1 VTEQFGHYVLEDLLG
16 RGGMGEVYR
25 AYDTRRD
32 RTVALKRLPKE
43 LANDEIFQARF
54 RRECQL
60 VARLNEP
67 HVIPIHDFGEIEGHL
82 YLDMRL
88 VEGTDLSAVIAAE
101 GPLEPKLAVD
111 IVGQIAAALQ
121 SAHTSGLVH
130 RDIKPSNILLTGLTD
145 DHQSVFAY
153 LVDFGIARNE
163 AGGGTALT
171 ATTGTVGTLG
181 YMAPER
187 ISGGDGDS
195 RSDIYSLT
203 CVLFE
208 CLTGHSPYRGE
219 TFQVMFAHVNA
230 APPVPSTERAGLPP
244 ALDDVIRRGL
254 AKNPDDRYPTANA
267 FASAARAALADAGVT
282 PPPPPARYGPPG
294 QFGPPTRSG
303 PTPPPRPD
311 YAPPPTGPPI
321 AGPQPY
327 RPQSGPIA
335 GPVSGPVSRPVS
347 GPVSGPQPMRPPS
360 GPISGPQA
368 YRPPSG
374 PISGPQPMPQRPPTP
389 PPPARGPAGPRSS
402 GSSGSS
408 GSSDKRIVL
417 IIAAVAAVVLI
428 IGVVI
433 VVVVR
438 GGGSSDAAGGT
449 TAPSTSPADTA
460 AIAAWGP
467 YASFTDL
474 IGEAPGDTA
483 TAFMGATCKKV
494 AASTTVVG
502 MSDQIQCNDLTGS
515 KIEFF
520 IARFV
525 SSADVTSY
533 TNDLVSN
540 RSYQKGPW
548 TAAGAERGL
557 VYTSP
562 TSASYSDV
570 TTSICAE
577 PTILI
582 QFYAKSSATTSAKTL
597 FDDYWKKA
605 QFPDTLPAACS

>member
-1 VTEQFGHYVLEDLLG
+1 MGAVGGRAGVTEQFGHYVLEDLLG

-88 VEGTDLSAVIAAE
+88 VEGTDLSAVIADD
-101 GPLEPKLAVD
+101 GPLDPKLAID

-145 DHQSVFAY
+145 DHMSVFAY
-153 LVDFGIARNE
+153 LVDFGIARTE

-219 TFQVMFAHVNA
+219 TFQVMYAHVNA

-282 PPPPPARYGPPG
+282 PPLPPARYGPPG
-294 QFGPPTRSG
+294 QFGPPIRSG
-303 PTPPPRPD
+303 PLTPPPRRD
-311 YAPPPTGPPI
+311 YAPPPSGRPISGPISGPI
-321 AGPQPY
+321 SRPVSGPQPY
-327 RPQSGPIA
+327 RPP
-335 GPVSGPVSRPVS
+335 SGPVAGPVS
-347 GPVSGPQPMRPPS
+347 GPVSGPQP
-360 GPISGPQA
+360 
-368 YRPPSG
+368 Y
-374 PISGPQPMPQRPPTP
+374 RPPTP
-389 PPPARGPAGPRSS
+389 APPMPPPPNRQPAGPPPGR
-402 GSSGSS
+402 
-408 GSSDKRIVL
+408 SSDKRIVL
-417 IIAAVAAVVLI
+417 LIAAVAAVVLV

-433 VVVVR
+433 VVAVR
-438 GGGSSDAAGGT
+438 GGKSSDAGGT
-449 TAPSTSPADTA
+449 TAPTTSPSDTA

-467 YASFTDL
+467 YAAFTDL

-483 TAFMGATCKKV
+483 TAFDGATCKKI
-494 AASTTVVG
+494 AASTTVSG
-502 MSDQIQCNDLTGS
+502 MSDQVQCNDLTGS
-515 KIEFF
+515 SVVFF
-520 IARFV
+520 IARFA
-525 SSADVTSY
+525 SAASVTSY
-533 TNDLVSN
+533 LDDLVSN

-548 TAAGAERGL
+548 TAGGAERGV

-570 TTSICAE
+570 TTSICAR
-577 PTILI
+577 PTILV
-582 QFYAKSSATTSAKTL
+582 QFYSSSSSTITAEAL
-597 FDDYWKKA
+597 FDDYWRKA